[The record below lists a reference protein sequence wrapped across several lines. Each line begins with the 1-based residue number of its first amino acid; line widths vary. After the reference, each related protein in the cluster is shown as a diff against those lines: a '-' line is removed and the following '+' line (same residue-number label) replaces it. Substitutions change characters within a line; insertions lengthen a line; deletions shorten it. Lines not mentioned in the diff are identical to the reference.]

1 MNASG
6 PPRSGATAGVP
17 DGPTGGVPDG
27 TAAGIGARPVEIAVA
42 TGFVALALLVMADS
56 IRVGRGWSSDGPE
69 PGFYPFYVALALGIA
84 AASIAV
90 QHWRRASSE
99 LFVAAPQLR
108 RVLWVF
114 VPTALYVGLL
124 LLVGLYVSSAVF
136 LAGFMRLQ
144 GKYAWPKALGLGIG
158 VPIALF
164 LLFER
169 GFGLPLPKGP
179 LENWLGY

>member
-1 MNASG
+1 M
-6 PPRSGATAGVP
+6 
-17 DGPTGGVPDG
+17 
-27 TAAGIGARPVEIAVA
+27 EIAVA
-42 TGFVALALLVMADS
+42 AGFVALSLLVMADS
-56 IRVGRGWSSDGPE
+56 IRVGRGWGSDGPE
-69 PGFYPFYVALALGIA
+69 AGFYPFYVALALGIS
-84 AASIAV
+84 AASIV
-90 QHWRRASSE
+90 VRHWRLVSTER
-99 LFVAAPQLR
+99 FVAAPELR
-108 RVLWVF
+108 RVLAVL
-114 VPTALYVGLL
+114 VPTALYVGFL

>member
-1 MNASG
+1 MEIS
-6 PPRSGATAGVP
+6 V
-17 DGPTGGVPDG
+17 
-27 TAAGIGARPVEIAVA
+27 AA
-42 TGFVALALLVMADS
+42 GFVALSLLVMADS
-56 IRVGRGWSSDGPE
+56 IRVGRGWGSDGPE
-69 PGFYPFYVALALGIA
+69 AGFYPFYVALALGIS
-84 AASIAV
+84 AASIV
-90 QHWRRASSE
+90 VRHWRLVSTER
-99 LFVAAPQLR
+99 FVAAPELR
-108 RVLWVF
+108 RVLAVL

-144 GKYAWPKALGLGIG
+144 GKYAWPKVLGLGIG